1 MVDKEVIQNKIS
13 IMENNLTKLKTLA
26 DLPEQE
32 FLDKFYYVESA
43 KHLLQIS
50 TEAMLDIA
58 NHIIA
63 RERYRIPKT
72 YSEAIM
78 VLVEEGILP
87 KDKGTTFVRMA
98 KFRNRIVHLY
108 HEVDDAEIFNILQKN
123 LNDFRTFISAILI
136 KID

>member
-1 MVDKEVIQNKIS
+1 MVDKEVIQNKIT
-13 IMENNLTKLKTLA
+13 IMENNLIKMETLA
-26 DLPEQE
+26 KLPEEE

-50 TEAMLDIA
+50 IEAMLDIA

-72 YSEAIM
+72 YTEAII

-87 KDKGTTFVRMA
+87 QDKG
-98 KFRNRIVHLY
+98 N
-108 HEVDDAEIFNILQKN
+108 
-123 LNDFRTFISAILI
+123 TFI
-136 KID
+136 